1 MAWPTS
7 GFAIVTRTWSAPR
20 RCSEVISAAAMARLT
35 ALSYYQRGQRDAVF
49 DIRTLL
55 QFADA
60 VGIPRPVL
68 LPLILADP
76 DAALTAGPW
85 PVTDL
90 DTDGCGVAVPAA
102 GWKVTV

>member
-1 MAWPTS
+1 
-7 GFAIVTRTWSAPR
+7 
-20 RCSEVISAAAMARLT
+20 MARLT